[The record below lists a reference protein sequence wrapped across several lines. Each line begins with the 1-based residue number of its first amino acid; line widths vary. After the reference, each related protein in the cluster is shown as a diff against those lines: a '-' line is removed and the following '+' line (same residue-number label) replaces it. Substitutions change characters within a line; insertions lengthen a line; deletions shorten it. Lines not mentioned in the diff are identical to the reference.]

1 VQLFPSVLAGAGG
14 WPQARLVLF
23 GPDAGLVR
31 ALAALRVSATVP
43 VAPDE
48 ITARRL
54 LDQRARACHER
65 GSGSEEVVPAVS

>member
-1 VQLFPSVLAGAGG
+1 
-14 WPQARLVLF
+14 
-23 GPDAGLVR
+23 
-31 ALAALRVSATVP
+31 LAALRVSATVP